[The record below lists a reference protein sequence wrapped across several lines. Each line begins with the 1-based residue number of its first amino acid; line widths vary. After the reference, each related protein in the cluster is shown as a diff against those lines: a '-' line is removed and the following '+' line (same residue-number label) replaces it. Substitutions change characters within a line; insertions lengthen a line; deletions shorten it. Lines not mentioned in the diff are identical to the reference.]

1 MQMIRNLVAYI
12 IIYARFSTEEQRRS
26 LSIEGQVAECRRYIE
41 KHWPEEKDNVVVLT
55 DEALSGSLMKKRDG
69 FNEMMRRVR
78 NGEVKRVVVEK
89 YERLGRTG
97 PETEIAA
104 RKIESMSTE
113 VWSTLEL
120 RDRFVRQLMGIVNE
134 KRLRD
139 DAANTLRGMRELA
152 RQGFPPGGPV
162 PYGWIGR
169 KIDDPLGKREEDG
182 RLVQRTIYE
191 IVTEEALVVRRI
203 FKMHDEGMGIP
214 AIAKI
219 LNNEHIPPPRGGHEG
234 WDPTAIRSMLLNP
247 KYKGVLRFDM
257 RHFVLTEQETRVF
270 KINPNEQWVEGPS
283 KYIPPIVDAELWER
297 VNSKFAERRGTGPRG
312 PRPKYGLTGII
323 MCGTCKKPCQVAS
336 GTRKGHTYKYMRCG
350 RAAKRGAAICTNRK
364 YVSHDPAL
372 EALIAGVERGL
383 FSEENI
389 SYLTRQVR
397 KIVSEM
403 LSGAGDDQ
411 NALKRSLSDLDRKIG
426 KLVEFVEEHGTSD
439 PEIAKRLR
447 ERRAERDRIKAQLA
461 EDERAALHPRFPV
474 DVEAKVRGLVA
485 NTAKLLNESTLDVF
499 RLELKKHIQ
508 TAELQEDGRI
518 RVVGTLE
525 GLLQGTTLQC
535 NLVAGGRSP
544 HRTEPLPTFEFW
556 ITPKEIVA

>member
-1 MQMIRNLVAYI
+1 VQMIRNLIAYI
-12 IIYARFSTEEQRRS
+12 IIYARFSTEDQRRS
-26 LSIEGQVAECRRYIE
+26 LSIEGQVAECRRFIE
-41 KHWPEEKDNVVVLT
+41 EHWPDEKDNVIVIT
-55 DEALSGSLMKKRDG
+55 DEAFSGRLMKKRDG
-69 FNEMMRRVR
+69 FNEMMRL
-78 NGEVKRVVVEK
+78 VKSGQAKRIVVEK
-89 YERLGRTG
+89 YERLGRSG
-97 PETEIAA
+97 PETELAA
-104 RKIESMSTE
+104 RRIELTGTE
-113 VWSTLEL
+113 VWSTKEQ
-120 RDRFVRQLMGIVNE
+120 RDRFVRQLMGLVNE

-139 DAANTLRGMRELA
+139 DADNTLRGMRELA

-162 PYGWIGR
+162 PYGWVGR
-169 KIDDPLGKREEDG
+169 KIDDPLGKRDEDG
-182 RLVQRTIYE
+182 RLVQRTVYE
-191 IVTEEALVVRRI
+191 IVAAEAIVVRRV
-203 FKMHDEGMGIP
+203 FKMHDEGTGIP
-214 AIAKI
+214 TIAKL
-219 LNNEHIPPPRGGHEG
+219 LNNEHISPPRGGSEG

-270 KINPNEQWVEGPS
+270 TINPNQQWVEGPS
-283 KYIPPIVDAELWER
+283 KYIPAIVDAELWER
-297 VNSKFAERRGTGPRG
+297 VNTKFAERRGRGPRG
-312 PRPKYGLTGII
+312 PRPKYGLTGLI
-323 MCGTCKKPCQVAS
+323 MCATCKKPCQVAS

-383 FSEENI
+383 FSEENV

-397 KIVSEM
+397 KMVSEM
-403 LSGAGDDQ
+403 LNGAGDDQ
-411 NALKRSLSDLDRKIG
+411 IALKRSLSDLDRKIG

-439 PEIAKRLR
+439 PEIPKRLR
-447 ERRAERDRIKAQLA
+447 ERRAERDRIQAQLA
-461 EDERAALHPRFPV
+461 AHDRAAMHPGLPLE
-474 DVEAKVRGLVA
+474 VEAKVRGLVGK
-485 NTAKLLNESTLDVF
+485 TAKLLKESTLDVF

-544 HRTEPLPTFEFW
+544 LRTEPLPTFEFW
-556 ITPKEIVA
+556 ITPKEFVA